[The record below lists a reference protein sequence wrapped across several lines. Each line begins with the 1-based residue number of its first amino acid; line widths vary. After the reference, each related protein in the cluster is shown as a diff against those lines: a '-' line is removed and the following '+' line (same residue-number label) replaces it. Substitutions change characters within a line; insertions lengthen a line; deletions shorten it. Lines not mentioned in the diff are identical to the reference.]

1 LYFKEGQDEDAMY
14 ANATPSAAFEDF
26 LNFLGTR
33 IVLKGFTGFRGGLDV
48 KNNSTGTHSIYHN
61 FHDME
66 IMFHVATL
74 LPSYPNDKQQLERK
88 RHLGND
94 VVIIIFKEA
103 TSKFSPTMLKSE
115 FNHIFVVVSE
125 AGPNH
130 YRIQIA
136 CKDGVPPFGPPL
148 PHPGVFPKGNALR
161 EFLFTKL
168 INGERAALHGC
179 PNFKNKLI
187 AARRV
192 QLEELEKN
200 YGKKK

>member
-1 LYFKEGQDEDAMY
+1 MNHKTTFFGTHFKFFKD
-14 ANATPSAAFEDF
+14 
-26 LNFLGTR
+26 
-33 IVLKGFTGFRGGLDV
+33 
-48 KNNSTGTHSIYHN
+48 NSTGTHSIYHN

-130 YRIQIA
+130 YRSVFKNTCTLHYTKVQNFFLFLQKIRIQIA

-161 EFLFTKL
+161 EFLFTKC
-168 INGERAALHGC
+168 IYFFFSFFF
-179 PNFKNKLI
+179 FKFNQFKS
-187 AARRV
+187 
-192 QLEELEKN
+192 N
-200 YGKKK
+200 

>member
-1 LYFKEGQDEDAMY
+1 MNHKTTFFGTHFKFFKD
-14 ANATPSAAFEDF
+14 
-26 LNFLGTR
+26 
-33 IVLKGFTGFRGGLDV
+33 
-48 KNNSTGTHSIYHN
+48 NSTGTHSIYHN

-130 YRIQIA
+130 YRS
-136 CKDGVPPFGPPL
+136 
-148 PHPGVFPKGNALR
+148 VFKTLVLYIILKYKIS
-161 EFLFTKL
+161 FFF
-168 INGERAALHGC
+168 
-179 PNFKNKLI
+179 FKK
-187 AARRV
+187 
-192 QLEELEKN
+192 
-200 YGKKK
+200 